1 MNRSERRRKKKTGG
15 NAASNLPLT
24 QGKNSPPDEHA
35 VPNLQVID
43 LAVQHYRKGHSHR
56 AESICQQILKT
67 DPNHPEALNLLAVIS
82 SSKNKHEIA
91 LELVAKV
98 ISIKPDYAEAHNNL
112 GTFMRKMERLD
123 EAIISYKKAIE
134 LAPDFAVA
142 HNNLGSALNEIG
154 KKDEAANHLHRA
166 LTINPNYTDAHS
178 NLGAVL
184 KDLGR
189 FEEAILS
196 YDRVNTRY
204 TRAKTLECLFALER
218 YEDFYESLKNMI
230 DVDKNDLRA
239 AAISAF
245 ASQQLCRTDPHPF
258 CKNPMDFIRVYKGLM
273 SLDNNNMSLH
283 QLVNEVKSHAKIW
296 EPTGKT
302 TNKGFQSPSTSNL
315 FSNPVGQLA
324 LLYNIIRDTIKD
336 YRSNFSSKDCAYI
349 KFFPKQLFLS
359 GWVVRL
365 SNGGHQTEHLHP
377 DGWLSGVVYL
387 QIPEDIRE
395 DEGSIEFG
403 LWGYS
408 YPILNENYPRKRI
421 YPEKGDVILFP
432 SSLFHKTIPFHS
444 NEERICISFDLIPT

>member
-1 MNRSERRRKKKTGG
+1 
-15 NAASNLPLT
+15 
-24 QGKNSPPDEHA
+24 
-35 VPNLQVID
+35 
-43 LAVQHYRKGHSHR
+43 
-56 AESICQQILKT
+56 
-67 DPNHPEALNLLAVIS
+67 
-82 SSKNKHEIA
+82 

-98 ISIKPDYAEAHNNL
+98 IFIKPNYVEAHNNL
-112 GTFMRKMERLD
+112 GTFLRKLERID
-123 EAIISYKKAIE
+123 EAIVSFKEAIQ

-154 KKDEAANHLHRA
+154 KKDEALKHLHRA
-166 LTINPNYTDAHS
+166 LKINPNYTDAHS

-189 FEEAILS
+189 FEEAIVY
-196 YDRVNTRY
+196 YDRVDTRY
-204 TRAKTLECLFALER
+204 TRAKKLECLLALER
-218 YEDFYESLKNMI
+218 YEDFYKNLKNMI
-230 DVDKNDLRA
+230 DEDENDIRA

-245 ASQQLCRTDPHPF
+245 ASQQLCRADPHPF
-258 CKNPMDFIRVYKGLM
+258 CQNPMEFIHVYKGLM
-273 SLDNNNMSLH
+273 SSGNNNVSLH
-283 QLVNEVKSHAKIW
+283 KLINEVKNHAEIW

-315 FSNPVGQLA
+315 FSNPVGQLE

-336 YRSNFSSKDCAYI
+336 YRSNFFSKDCAYI
-349 KFFPKQLFLS
+349 KFFPKQLFLN

-365 SNGGHQTEHLHP
+365 LNGGHQREHIHP

-387 QIPEDIRE
+387 QLPEDTRE
-395 DEGSIEFG
+395 GEGSIEFG

-421 YPEKGDVILFP
+421 HPEKGDVVLFP

-444 NEERICISFDLIPT
+444 NEERICIAFDLIPT